1 MVRWLEEDGQRNIR
15 SGTVWF
21 ADWPSDGTLS
31 SGITFNLE
39 EFEERTVAGWTADL
53 RRILASAVRDP
64 TRTGK
69 SS

>member
-1 MVRWLEEDGQRNIR
+1 MVRWLEEDGQRNIP

-31 SGITFNLE
+31 GGMFNLE
-39 EFEERTVAGWTADL
+39 EFEESTVAGWTADL

-64 TRTGK
+64 GQNWKTL
-69 SS
+69 